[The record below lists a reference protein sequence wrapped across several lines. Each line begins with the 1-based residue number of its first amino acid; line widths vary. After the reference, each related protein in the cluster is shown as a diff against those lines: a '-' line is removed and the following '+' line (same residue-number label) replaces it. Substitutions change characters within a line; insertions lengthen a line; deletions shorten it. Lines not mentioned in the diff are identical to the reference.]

1 MTLDDFYSNDK
12 ELTFLQKLAMQL
24 NISKD
29 RIKIVGVREG
39 SVVLNVVIE
48 QDNSLVDGSSQTTE
62 LTVVASSLQAQVNN
76 GTLDLG
82 ATLLDFEMTLSTK
95 SVSNGPATG

>member
-39 SVVLNVVIE
+39 SVVLNVVI
-48 QDNSLVDGSSQTTE
+48 
-62 LTVVASSLQAQVNN
+62 
-76 GTLDLG
+76 
-82 ATLLDFEMTLSTK
+82 
-95 SVSNGPATG
+95 